1 MIKANWRSTTVIML
15 LVVLTAGCTSC
26 GKYETQ
32 NKTVQTEAVKT
43 ETLESESEALEAESE
58 ALETEPEVIETEP
71 EVIETEPEVIE
82 TEPEAIETELEEIET
97 EPEVIETEPEV
108 IETEPEVIETEPEE
122 IETEAVQTE
131 AAEPETVQTE
141 AETEAVEPETAQ
153 TEAKTEGVMVIPAED
168 FLGDIGASVNDRIA
182 LSGSYTEAELS
193 MMTNDEIAEANNKC
207 CESERWFMDRY
218 KNARVDNL
226 NLQYLCEQYLNGLQ
240 NQYDAYVSW
249 KEKQDIDAYNELWDA
264 GYAKRAVTVAELKQ
278 YYDIA
283 FADVSDMLEKAE
295 ELDSLDDLKN
305 GEVSEETTKKVQDCL
320 NKLQLPVGEV
330 DGYCGERTIIMVK
343 RFQKLYGYEP
353 ADGVIDDEVVA
364 QLQEEA
370 DKAAPPQEETQSG
383 ENAE

>member
-1 MIKANWRSTTVIML
+1 MIKANWRSTTAIL
-15 LVVLTAGCTSC
+15 LLAVLMAGCTSC
-26 GKYETQ
+26 GKYEKTQ
-32 NKTVQTEAVKT
+32 NEPVQTGAAES
-43 ETLESESEALEAESE
+43 ETLKTESEALEAESE
-58 ALETEPEVIETEP
+58 VIETEP
-71 EVIETEPEVIE
+71 
-82 TEPEAIETELEEIET
+82 EEIET
-97 EPEVIETEPEV
+97 EPEVIEVESEAIETEPEEIETEPEKIETEPEV
-108 IETEPEVIETEPEE
+108 TETEPEAIETEPEAIETEPEVIETEPEE

-131 AAEPETVQTE
+131 AAEPETAQAE
-141 AETEAVEPETAQ
+141 AETE
-153 TEAKTEGVMVIPAED
+153 GVRVISAED

-218 KNARVDNL
+218 KDARIDNL

-240 NQYDAYVSW
+240 NQYDAYASW

-283 FADVSDMLEKAE
+283 FADISDMLEKAN

>member
-1 MIKANWRSTTVIML
+1 MVKANWRSTTAIL
-15 LVVLTAGCTSC
+15 LLAVLMAGCTSC

-43 ETLESESEALEAESE
+43 ETLEAESE
-58 ALETEPEVIETEP
+58 ALETESEALETGAEVIETESD
-71 EVIETEPEVIE
+71 V
-82 TEPEAIETELEEIET
+82 
-97 EPEVIETEPEV
+97 
-108 IETEPEVIETEPEE
+108 

-131 AAEPETVQTE
+131 AAES
-141 AETEAVEPETAQ
+141 ETAQ
-153 TEAKTEGVMVIPAED
+153 TEAATEGVRVIPAED

-218 KNARVDNL
+218 KDAQIDNL

-240 NQYDAYVSW
+240 NQYDAYASW

-264 GYAKRAVTVAELKQ
+264 GYAKRAVTVAELKK

-295 ELDSLDDLKN
+295 ELDTLDDLKN
-305 GEVSEETTKKVQDCL
+305 GEVSEETTKKVQNCL
-320 NKLQLPVGEV
+320 NTLQFPVGEV

-343 RFQKLYGYEP
+343 RFQKMYGYEP
-353 ADGVIDDEVVA
+353 ADGIIDDEVVA

-370 DKAAPPQEETQSG
+370 DKVAPPQEETQSS

>member
-1 MIKANWRSTTVIML
+1 MIKANWRSTTAIL
-15 LVVLTAGCTSC
+15 LLAVLMAGCTSC
-26 GKYETQ
+26 GKYEKTQ
-32 NKTVQTEAVKT
+32 NEPVQTGAAES
-43 ETLESESEALEAESE
+43 ETLKTESEALEAESE
-58 ALETEPEVIETEP
+58 VIETEPEEIETEP
-71 EVIETEPEVIE
+71 EVIEVESEAIETEPEKIETEPEVTETEPEAIE
-82 TEPEAIETELEEIET
+82 TEPEAIETE
-97 EPEVIETEPEV
+97 PEA

-131 AAEPETVQTE
+131 AAEPETAQAE
-141 AETEAVEPETAQ
+141 AETE
-153 TEAKTEGVMVIPAED
+153 GVRVISAED

-240 NQYDAYVSW
+240 NQYDAYASW

-283 FADVSDMLEKAE
+283 FADISDMLEKAN

-353 ADGVIDDEVVA
+353 ADGIIDDEVVA

-370 DKAAPPQEETQSG
+370 DKAAPPQEEPQSS
-383 ENAE
+383 ESAE

>member
-1 MIKANWRSTTVIML
+1 MIKANWRSTTAIL
-15 LVVLTAGCTSC
+15 LLAVLMAGCTSC
-26 GKYETQ
+26 GKYEKTQ
-32 NKTVQTEAVKT
+32 NEPVQTGAAES
-43 ETLESESEALEAESE
+43 ETLKTESEALEAESE
-58 ALETEPEVIETEP
+58 VIETEPEEIETEPEVIEVESEAIETEPEEIETEP
-71 EVIETEPEVIE
+71 EVIETEPEV
-82 TEPEAIETELEEIET
+82 T
-97 EPEVIETEPEV
+97 ETEPEV

-131 AAEPETVQTE
+131 AAEPETAQAE
-141 AETEAVEPETAQ
+141 AETE
-153 TEAKTEGVMVIPAED
+153 GVRVISAED